1 MTQLNLTFPF
11 YLAAPHEM
19 EQSRFHLVITFC
31 NNAHIR
37 IQYLYTFYEATQ
49 RGSEVQ
55 VSLDIQSAAL
65 DS

>member
-1 MTQLNLTFPF
+1 
-11 YLAAPHEM
+11 M
-19 EQSRFHLVITFC
+19 ERPRFHLVITFC
-31 NNAHIR
+31 DNALIR
-37 IQYLYTFYEATQ
+37 IQYLYIFYEATQ